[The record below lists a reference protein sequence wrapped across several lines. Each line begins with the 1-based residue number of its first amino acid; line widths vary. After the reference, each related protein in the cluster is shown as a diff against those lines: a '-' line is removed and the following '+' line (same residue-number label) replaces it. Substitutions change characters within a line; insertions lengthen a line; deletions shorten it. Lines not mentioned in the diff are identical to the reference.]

1 MNADEAVRALEELLR
16 AESGSLTAHL
26 GDAHP
31 YVGWE
36 SGVDPLLFAQILE
49 DQRRH
54 VERLAGAILQL
65 GGVPRAAPPDAR
77 MTRLHYVDAD
87 YLLPLLI
94 EDKRRL
100 IGLYDRVAPRVA
112 EEPGACEVVARN
124 RAGHAAHLQRLSGGR
139 AEEEARAGLVP
150 RVGGGAL

>member
-1 MNADEAVRALEELLR
+1 MNAEEAVRALEELLR

-49 DQRRH
+49 DQRLH

-77 MTRLHYVDAD
+77 TARLHYVDAG
-87 YLLPLLI
+87 YLLPLLV

-100 IGLYDRVAPRVA
+100 IALYDRVAPRVA
-112 EEPGACEVVARN
+112 EEPAAREVVARN
-124 RAGHAAHLQRLSGGR
+124 RAGHAAHLRRLS
-139 AEEEARAGLVP
+139 ADRAGEGASAGPSP
-150 RVGGGAL
+150 RAGGGAL